1 MTGEITLRGKVM
13 PIGGV
18 KEKVLA
24 AYRSGIRTIILPE
37 KNQADLE
44 EDLPKELRDEMHFVF
59 ASDIRQVLDAALETS
74 TTEGEHAA
82 SSGHSRKRRSE
93 KAEKVETVVANV

>member
-13 PIGGV
+13 PIGGI

-37 KNQADLE
+37 KNRADLE

-59 ASDIRQVLDAALETS
+59 ASDIRQVLDAALDVPVS
-74 TTEGEHAA
+74 EGVHAA
-82 SSGHSRKRRSE
+82 PDGQSRKRKTE
-93 KAEKVETVVANV
+93 KAEKPEKAVASA